1 MSSEACPRCGA
12 GLQLETR
19 GELLDKVQAC
29 SHCDF
34 VRDVLDEVTI
44 QQEEDGKKVTIHRKD
59 LGSQDVAAN
68 VLGDAD
74 LQSRVREMTG
84 MDMSD
89 LLSNARSVQG
99 SGKQIS
105 QTTTTTQTFSGAEA
119 QQKMAEMG
127 IDLDDRLQ
135 ASRARAPGVSESRW
149 FGWALLVVIVGV
161 LSTLGWFFGS

>member
-44 QQEEDGKKVTIHRKD
+44 QQEEDGRKVTIHRKD
-59 LGSQDVAAN
+59 LGGQDVAAS
-68 VLGDAD
+68 VLGDTD
-74 LQSRVREMTG
+74 LQDRVREMTG
-84 MDMSD
+84 MDMNE
-89 LLSNARSVQG
+89 LLGNARSIQG
-99 SGKQIS
+99 SGKTVSRTS
-105 QTTTTTQTFSGAEA
+105 QTTRTLSGAEA
-119 QQKMAEMG
+119 RQKLAEMG
-127 IDLDDRLQ
+127 IDFDEALH
-135 ASRARAPGVSESRW
+135 ASTARAPGITERRW
-149 FGWALLVVIVGV
+149 FGWALLVVIISV